1 MQALSILNDNMTLKF
16 NAIVNLVK
24 NIAQILN
31 DNVEADIFSTKESD
45 RYFASLLNE
54 KEREQQNMNEIVRV
68 ETENVEI
75 IDFIPPNVP
84 SEEEIRKRN
93 RQDKENFIQIKL
105 KIERSDPETIEKINR
120 ENNERL
126 IRGIVDQTDGL
137 TVNHQI

>member
-137 TVNHQI
+137 TVNDQI

>member
-54 KEREQQNMNEIVRV
+54 KEREQQNMNEIVRA

-84 SEEEIRKRN
+84 SGEEIRKRN
-93 RQDKENFIQIKL
+93 IQDKENFIQIKL
-105 KIERSDPETIEKINR
+105 KIKRSDPETIEKINR
-120 ENNERL
+120 ESNERL

-137 TVNHQI
+137 TVNDQI

>member
-16 NAIVNLVK
+16 NAIANLVK

-54 KEREQQNMNEIVRV
+54 KEREQQNMNEIVRA

-84 SEEEIRKRN
+84 SGEEIRKRN
-93 RQDKENFIQIKL
+93 IQDKENFIQIKL
-105 KIERSDPETIEKINR
+105 KIKRSDPETIEKINR
-120 ENNERL
+120 ESNERL

-137 TVNHQI
+137 TVNDQI

>member
-1 MQALSILNDNMTLKF
+1 
-16 NAIVNLVK
+16 
-24 NIAQILN
+24 
-31 DNVEADIFSTKESD
+31 
-45 RYFASLLNE
+45 
-54 KEREQQNMNEIVRV
+54 MNEIVRV

-75 IDFIPPNVP
+75 IDFVPPNVP

-137 TVNHQI
+137 TVNDQI

>member
-45 RYFASLLNE
+45 RYFASLLNQ

-75 IDFIPPNVP
+75 IDFVPPNVP

-137 TVNHQI
+137 TVNDQI

>member
-54 KEREQQNMNEIVRV
+54 KEREQQNMNEIVRA
-68 ETENVEI
+68 ETKNVEI

-84 SEEEIRKRN
+84 SGEEIRKRN
-93 RQDKENFIQIKL
+93 IQDKENFIQI
-105 KIERSDPETIEKINR
+105 
-120 ENNERL
+120 
-126 IRGIVDQTDGL
+126 
-137 TVNHQI
+137 